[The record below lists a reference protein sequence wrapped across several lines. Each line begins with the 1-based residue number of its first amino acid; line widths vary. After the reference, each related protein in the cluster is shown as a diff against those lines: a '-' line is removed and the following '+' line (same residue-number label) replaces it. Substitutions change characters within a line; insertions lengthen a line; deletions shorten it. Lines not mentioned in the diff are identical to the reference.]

1 MRNTPIVNAITDVFN
16 EAIRQGCIH
25 IDVEDQEI
33 DGRSVTIRN
42 TENVN
47 FGSCSYLGL
56 EMDIRLREAAADAA
70 MKYGV
75 SFAQSRAYLNLPY
88 YQELEFLLSQIFQ
101 AEVVVTATSSLTHIS
116 AIPLLIGKQD
126 AVILDHHVHNS
137 VSTATRLLQAQGIHV
152 ETLRHGKLDLL
163 RERYEALKQTHEHVW
178 YMVDGVYSMQGDL
191 APIPELRAMLE
202 ELDQFYLYVDDAHG
216 MSWTGKH
223 GCGYAMSHGPIHPKM
238 VVTVSLWK
246 SFGAQGGAIVFPNK
260 EWRNLVRVA
269 GSSLIFSGP
278 IPPMSLAAAVASA
291 KIHLSEEIHEMQRAL
306 QSKIQYFNERAA
318 ALDLMLLHH
327 NISPV
332 KMIGLGK
339 EDVTMALTSG
349 LIHKGYY
356 VNGVGYPSVPLNQS
370 GLRITITNHV
380 SLEDIDGLLTNMRMM
395 LNEAYEVRNI
405 SEEKVKRSFTRNR
418 AKAAAITA
426 GKAES

>member
-1 MRNTPIVNAITDVFN
+1 
-16 EAIRQGCIH
+16 
-25 IDVEDQEI
+25 
-33 DGRSVTIRN
+33 
-42 TENVN
+42 
-47 FGSCSYLGL
+47 
-56 EMDIRLREAAADAA
+56 
-70 MKYGV
+70 
-75 SFAQSRAYLNLPY
+75 
-88 YQELEFLLSQIFQ
+88 
-101 AEVVVTATSSLTHIS
+101 
-116 AIPLLIGKQD
+116 
-126 AVILDHHVHNS
+126 
-137 VSTATRLLQAQGIHV
+137 LQAQGIHV

-202 ELDQFYLYVDDAHG
+202 ELDQLYLYVDDAHG

-349 LIHKGYY
+349 LIQKGYY

-405 SEEKVKRSFTRNR
+405 NEEKVKRSFTRNR
-418 AKAAAITA
+418 TKVSAISA